1 MLILALD
8 STAATGSVALC
19 RDRKL
24 LASVTLNTGNTHSET
39 LLPSVEALL
48 TMCDLDA
55 DDVDLFACSKGPGS
69 FTGVRIG
76 ASTVKGMAF
85 GKDTPCIG
93 VSTLEA
99 LAYNLRA
106 FSGILCPVMNARR
119 SQVYN
124 ALFRAK
130 NGRLERLCPDRA
142 ISLEE
147 LRAELSAYD
156 EPIFLSGDGYDMTRA
171 ALDGLLL
178 GRVPE
183 ELIYQSGY
191 SVAMCALDA
200 YEAGERTTDAELV
213 PTYLRLPQAE
223 RERLEKQ
230 QNQNQ

>member
-1 MLILALD
+1 
-8 STAATGSVALC
+8 
-19 RDRKL
+19 
-24 LASVTLNTGNTHSET
+24 LASIALNTGNTHSET

-48 TMCDLDA
+48 RMCDLTA
-55 DDVDLFACSKGPGS
+55 DDVDIFACSSGPGS

-85 GKDTPCIG
+85 GKNKPCIG

-99 LAYNLRA
+99 LAYNLRG
-106 FSGILCPVMNARR
+106 FDGILSPVMNARR

-124 ALFRAK
+124 ALFRVRD
-130 NGRLERLCPDRA
+130 GRLERLCPDRA
-142 ISLEE
+142 IALDELARELE
-147 LRAELSAYD
+147 AYAG
-156 EPIFLSGDGYDMTRA
+156 ETVYLSGDGYDMTRA
-171 ALDGLLL
+171 ALADLNIPET
-178 GRVPE
+178 PE

-200 YEAGERTTDAELV
+200 YEKGDRTTDEQLV

-230 QNQNQ
+230 GQKLQ